1 MLRNITA
8 IIFAVITLVAFL
20 AIFPTVITSVE
31 AITAITNISTN
42 FPAVVSIVNL
52 IPLVAIVG
60 KILPILLVIIGLY
73 SLKFGETLASKV
85 VGNPELS
92 PKWSEKCTDLTGDN
106 LKGLV
111 KEKVGSV
118 MKISGLNGSFSSSFN
133 SLCSSKKEWFRK
145 LNYMEYSKC

>member
-20 AIFPTVITSVE
+20 AKENMAHLMATLKS
-31 AITAITNISTN
+31 
-42 FPAVVSIVNL
+42 
-52 IPLVAIVG
+52 
-60 KILPILLVIIGLY
+60 K
-73 SLKFGETLASKV
+73 SLKFGETLAV
-85 VGNPELS
+85 QTVGNPEPS
-92 PKWSEKCTDLTGDN
+92 PMWSERCRDLTGDN

-133 SLCSSKKEWFRK
+133 SLCSSKKKWFRQ